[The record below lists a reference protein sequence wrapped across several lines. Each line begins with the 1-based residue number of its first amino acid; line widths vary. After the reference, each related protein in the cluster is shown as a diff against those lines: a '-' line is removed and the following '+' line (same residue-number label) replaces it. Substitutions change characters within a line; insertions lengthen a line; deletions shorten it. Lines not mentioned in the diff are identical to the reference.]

1 MLNNNFS
8 GFLIFL
14 ICLVLLI
21 VVQRLL
27 HREIQT
33 IFLLLTRNPK
43 IALALFSLILF
54 PGVFIHEFSHWVV
67 AVFLRVP
74 VKKVSLIPQTQKDGR
89 LRLGFVET
97 KTTDAFRDSIIG
109 LAPFI
114 SGCLVLTFIGSKLAI
129 VEMIKAALVGN
140 PEMFSTLFF
149 QLPQQTDFGIW
160 FYLAFSVSSTMLPSS
175 SDRESW
181 HVILIGLGIIFG
193 IILIAGFGDWMI
205 LNVTPK
211 LNVWI
216 YSVSL
221 ILASS
226 VFIHL
231 VLYLPSGLLRI
242 VIAKLMGVEISH
254 K

>member
-14 ICLVLLI
+14 ICLILLI
-21 VVQRLL
+21 AVQRLL

-54 PGVFIHEFSHWVV
+54 PGVFLHEFSHWIM
-67 AVFLRVP
+67 AILLRVP
-74 VKKVSLIPQTQKDGR
+74 VKRVSLIPQTQKDGR

-97 KTTDAFRDSIIG
+97 KATDFFRDSLIG

-114 SGCLVLTFIGSKLAI
+114 TGCLVLTFIGSKLAL
-129 VEMIKAALVGN
+129 VDMIKAVLIGN
-140 PEMFSTLFF
+140 YEIFSTLFF
-149 QLPQQTDFGIW
+149 QLPQQIDFGIW
-160 FYLAFSVSSTMLPSS
+160 FYLAFCISSTMLPSS

-181 HVILIGLGIIFG
+181 YVILIGIGIILG

-205 LNVTPK
+205 INLTPK
-211 LNVWI
+211 LNIWI

-226 VFIHL
+226 VFVHL
-231 VLYLPSGLLRI
+231 VLLLPSGLFRV
-242 VIAKLMGVEISH
+242 VIAKLMGLEISH

>member
-1 MLNNNFS
+1 M
-8 GFLIFL
+8 
-14 ICLVLLI
+14 
-21 VVQRLL
+21 L

-43 IALALFSLILF
+43 VALALFSLILF
-54 PGVFIHEFSHWVV
+54 PGVFLHEFSHWLM
-67 AVFLRVP
+67 AVLLRVP

-97 KTTDAFRDSIIG
+97 KATDVVRDSFIG

-114 SGCLVLTFIGSKLAI
+114 TGCLVLTFIGSKLSL
-129 VEMIKAALVGN
+129 VEMINAALIGN
-140 PEMFSTLFF
+140 PELFSTLFF

-181 HVILIGLGIIFG
+181 HVIFIGLGIILG

-205 LNVTPK
+205 ANVTPK
-211 LNVWI
+211 LNIWI

-231 VLYLPSGLLRI
+231 VLLIPSGFLRV
-242 VIAKLMGVEISH
+242 VIAKMMGLEISH

>member
-1 MLNNNFS
+1 MLDNNFS
-8 GFLIFL
+8 GYLIFIACL
-14 ICLVLLI
+14 ILLV

-33 IFLLLTRNPK
+33 IFLLLTRKPK

-54 PGVFIHEFSHWVV
+54 PGVFVHEFSHWLM
-67 AVFLRVP
+67 AVLLRVP
-74 VKKVSLIPQTQKDGR
+74 VKRVSLIPSTQKNGM

-97 KTTDAFRDSIIG
+97 KTTDVIRDSLIG

-114 SGCLVLTFIGSKLAI
+114 TGCLVLTFIGSRL
-129 VEMIKAALVGN
+129 ALVDMIRAILSGN
-140 PEMFSTLFF
+140 PALFSSLLF

-160 FYLAFSVSSTMLPSS
+160 FYLAFSISSTMLPSS

-181 HVILIGLGIIFG
+181 HIILIGLGVILG
-193 IILIAGFGDWMI
+193 LVLIAGFGDWMI

-211 LNVWI
+211 LNIWL

-226 VFIHL
+226 VFVHFIL
-231 VLYLPSGLLRI
+231 LLPSYILRAA
-242 VIAKLMGVEISH
+242 IAKTMGLEISR